1 MSLYRNCKLLFQH
14 EPNQIDCKQTAEP
27 PIPSSVSYLNNMRIL
42 YRPILELYDQCKR
55 LETLDLMMLRTP
67 VWTFFT
73 LSLLILSRSLSKP
86 ILYTIFRWF
95 SIVNFKPHIASPFHA
110 AIDYIYEKK
119 KPWNSTDTEK
129 TNIKDIWKDGK
140 FPVW

>member
-67 VWTFFT
+67 V
-73 LSLLILSRSLSKP
+73 
-86 ILYTIFRWF
+86 
-95 SIVNFKPHIASPFHA
+95 
-110 AIDYIYEKK
+110 
-119 KPWNSTDTEK
+119 
-129 TNIKDIWKDGK
+129 
-140 FPVW
+140 

>member
-55 LETLDLMMLRTP
+55 LVTLDLMMLRTP

-86 ILYTIFRWF
+86 ILYTIFRWWLVF
-95 SIVNFKPHIASPFHA
+95 VTILFLKCICLMIHDENGLNKCVLIFECVFVLTIMDKLQQN
-110 AIDYIYEKK
+110 
-119 KPWNSTDTEK
+119 
-129 TNIKDIWKDGK
+129 
-140 FPVW
+140 

>member
-67 VWTFFT
+67 VWTLFT

-86 ILYTIFRWF
+86 ILYTIFRWWLVF
-95 SIVNFKPHIASPFHA
+95 VTILFLKCICLMIHDENGLNKCVLIFECVFVLTIMDKLQQN
-110 AIDYIYEKK
+110 
-119 KPWNSTDTEK
+119 
-129 TNIKDIWKDGK
+129 
-140 FPVW
+140 